1 MRLID
6 KNNIRVT
13 AMNMPLLSERSEVF
27 KNADPHAV
35 SGYVNQHVGSHCIH
49 LPRKATAQAHLNH
62 RKFAS
67 LDLCRISYGSS
78 VRVVSDA
85 LEDIFHLQVLLRGD
99 CLWRGPNG
107 VHHLVPG
114 ELLLINPDDP
124 VDLTYSHD
132 CEKFILKVPS
142 RLLEQICQEQRWL
155 YPGEGIRFLQQRY
168 ALDQLQAFVPLL
180 ATICTEAEDGA
191 ALARVQEHYAHIVAS
206 KMLTLMRNNVRR
218 EHLACSSST
227 FERLLDY
234 ITCNL
239 QQDISVQSLADQAQ
253 LSVRSLYAL
262 FEKHMCTTPQRFIR
276 EQKLLRIQACL
287 ADPSCNVR
295 SVTEL
300 ALDYGFVHLGRFAEQ
315 YRRQF
320 AELPS
325 DTLKRRMQAMALA

>member
-1 MRLID
+1 
-6 KNNIRVT
+6 
-13 AMNMPLLSERSEVF
+13 MNMPLLSERSEVF

-132 CEKFILKVPS
+132 CEKFILKVPT
-142 RLLEQICQEQRWL
+142 RLLELICQEQRWL
-155 YPGEGIRFLQQRY
+155 YPREGIRFLQQRY

-239 QQDISVQSLADQAQ
+239 QHDISVQSLADQAQ

-276 EQKLLRIQACL
+276 EQKLSRIQACL

-315 YRRQF
+315 YRKQF
-320 AELPS
+320 TELPS
-325 DTLKRRMQAMALA
+325 DTLKRRAQRMAIG

>member
-1 MRLID
+1 
-6 KNNIRVT
+6 
-13 AMNMPLLSERSEVF
+13 MNMPLLSERSEVF

-35 SGYVNQHVGSHCIH
+35 SGYVNQHVGSHCIQ
-49 LPRKATAQAHLNH
+49 LPRKSNARAQLNH

-78 VRVVSDA
+78 VRVVSEA
-85 LEDIFHLQVLLRGD
+85 LQDIFHLQILLRGD
-99 CLWRGPNG
+99 CLWRGPAG

-132 CEKFILKVPS
+132 CEKFILKVPA
-142 RLLEQICQEQRWL
+142 RLLESICEEQRWL
-155 YPGEGIRFLQQRY
+155 YPREGIRFLQQRY
-168 ALDQLQAFVPLL
+168 SLDQLQAFVPLM
-180 ATICTEAEDGA
+180 ATVCTEAEDGA
-191 ALARVQEHYAHIVAS
+191 ALARVQEHYAQIVAS

-218 EHLACSSST
+218 EHLACTNST
-227 FERLLDY
+227 FERIVDY
-234 ITCNL
+234 IRRNL

-253 LSVRSLYAL
+253 LSVRLLYAL
-262 FEKHMCTTPQRFIR
+262 FERHMHTTPQRFIR
-276 EQKLLRIQACL
+276 EQKLTRIQACL
-287 ADPSCNVR
+287 ADPDCNVR
-295 SVTEL
+295 SVTEM

-325 DTLKRRMQAMALA
+325 DTLKRRMQHMAVV

>member
-1 MRLID
+1 
-6 KNNIRVT
+6 
-13 AMNMPLLSERSEVF
+13 MNMPLLSERSEVF
-27 KNADPHAV
+27 KNADPHSV
-35 SGYVNQHVGSHCIH
+35 SGYVNQHVGSHCIY
-49 LPRKATAQAHLNH
+49 LPRKASAQAQLNH

-99 CLWRGPNG
+99 CLWRSPTGL
-107 VHHLVPG
+107 HHLVPG

-132 CEKFILKVPS
+132 CEKFILKVPT
-142 RLLEQICQEQRWL
+142 RLLESICQEQRWL
-155 YPGEGIRFLQQRY
+155 YPREGIRFVQQRY

-234 ITCNL
+234 ITSNL

-262 FEKHMCTTPQRFIR
+262 FEKHMSTTPLRFIR
-276 EQKLLRIQACL
+276 EQKLSRIQACL

-315 YRRQF
+315 YRKQF
-320 AELPS
+320 TELPS
-325 DTLKRRMQAMALA
+325 DTLKRRAQRMALG

>member
-1 MRLID
+1 
-6 KNNIRVT
+6 
-13 AMNMPLLSERSEVF
+13 MNMPLLSERSEVF

-49 LPRKATAQAHLNH
+49 LPRKASAQAQLNH

-99 CLWRGPNG
+99 CLWRSPTG

-132 CEKFILKVPS
+132 CEKFILKVPT
-142 RLLEQICQEQRWL
+142 RLLELICQEQRWL
-155 YPGEGIRFLQQRY
+155 YPREGIRFLQQRY

-180 ATICTEAEDGA
+180 ATICTEAEAEDGA

-239 QQDISVQSLADQAQ
+239 KHDISVQSLADQAQ

-276 EQKLLRIQACL
+276 EQKLSRIQACL

-315 YRRQF
+315 YRKQF
-320 AELPS
+320 TELPS
-325 DTLKRRMQAMALA
+325 DTLKRRAQRMAIG

>member
-1 MRLID
+1 
-6 KNNIRVT
+6 
-13 AMNMPLLSERSEVF
+13 MNMPLLSERSEVF

-49 LPRKATAQAHLNH
+49 LPRKASAQAQLNH

-99 CLWRGPNG
+99 CLWRSPTG

-132 CEKFILKVPS
+132 CEKFILKVPT
-142 RLLEQICQEQRWL
+142 RLLELICQEQRWL
-155 YPGEGIRFLQQRY
+155 YPREGIRFLQQRY

-180 ATICTEAEDGA
+180 ATICTEAEAEDGA

-234 ITCNL
+234 L
-239 QQDISVQSLADQAQ
+239 QPSARHQCPEPGRSGAAECALV
-253 LSVRSLYAL
+253 VR
-262 FEKHMCTTPQRFIR
+262 PVR
-276 EQKLLRIQACL
+276 EAHVH
-287 ADPSCNVR
+287 DPA
-295 SVTEL
+295 TF
-300 ALDYGFVHLGRFAEQ
+300 Y
-315 YRRQF
+315 
-320 AELPS
+320 P
-325 DTLKRRMQAMALA
+325 